1 MATVSGVLVA
11 NKVASIAPSEVCMM
25 IRTSLTGAGSTTNG
39 SGATTTVTV
48 AADLSTASIGSA
60 MGWAI
65 AEAVAST
72 TVTAELVSDGVEL
85 QPEKH
90 KNEYSRIAREL
101 SDLFMCVS
109 FNRLSSKSSVNNTR
123 YKNSHKLRKAA

>member
-1 MATVSGVLVA
+1 
-11 NKVASIAPSEVCMM
+11 M
-25 IRTSLTGAGSTTNG
+25 IRTSLTRAGSNTNG
-39 SGATTTVTV
+39 SGAAATVTV

-60 MGWAI
+60 MGSAI
-65 AEAVAST
+65 AVAST

-109 FNRLSSKSSVNNTR
+109 FNRLSSNSSVLNTR
-123 YKNSHKLRKAA
+123 YKNSLQLREAA